1 VSHLRT
7 THILAL
13 ALAIAAALVMAPF
26 VGWIVLA
33 LWLSGF
39 ARGLHERLIRRLH
52 GRVHLAALFTVMLM
66 LLVLV
71 PVGAVVTSMIVD
83 TISLATKLAESDE
96 VHSALVSLS
105 SQKGPR
111 PDASVGELLLMQGD
125 RAWSVAREVL
135 GATVALVI
143 GLVVL
148 VVGIYAFLVEGKDW
162 WKWVQQNA
170 PLDRK
175 VLRRFGDAF
184 VETGRGLGYGI
195 VGAGVLQAFAA
206 TAAYIVLDVPQ
217 ALALGLLTLI
227 LSVVPL
233 FGTAL
238 VWGPVAVGLALSGRM
253 YAAIGL
259 AIYGMLVIGS
269 IDNIARP
276 WLASRGK
283 LQLPTFL
290 VLVAMFGAVE
300 LLGGWGVVFGPLI
313 LRMAKEAID
322 VRREAVQAH
331 A

>member
-1 VSHLRT
+1 MRT

-13 ALAIAAALVMAPF
+13 GLAIAAAAVVAPF
-26 VGWIVLA
+26 VGWIILA

-39 ARGLHERLIRRLH
+39 ARGLHERLIQRFH
-52 GRVHLAALFTVMLM
+52 GRVHVAALVTVIIM

-71 PVGAVVTSMIVD
+71 PVGAIVTSMIID

-96 VHSALVSLS
+96 AHSALVSLS
-105 SQKGPR
+105 SQKAPPR

-125 RAWSVAREVL
+125 RAWSIAREVL
-135 GATVALVI
+135 GATVAFVV

-148 VVGIYAFLVEGKDW
+148 VVGIYAFLVEGKSW
-162 WKWVQQNA
+162 WAWAEENA
-170 PLDRK
+170 PIDRA
-175 VLRRFGDAF
+175 VMRRYGAAF
-184 VETGRGLGYGI
+184 VETGRGLAYGI
-195 VGAGVLQAFAA
+195 VGSGVLQALVA
-206 TAAYIVLDVPQ
+206 TIAYMVLGVPQ

-253 YAAIGL
+253 YAAAGL
-259 AIYGMLVIGS
+259 ALFGMLVIGS

-283 LQLPTFL
+283 LQLPTFM

-300 LLGGWGVVFGPLI
+300 LFGGWGIIFGPLI
-313 LRMAKEAID
+313 LRLAKEAID
-322 VRREAVQAH
+322 VRREAVQA
-331 A
+331 

>member
-1 VSHLRT
+1 
-7 THILAL
+7 
-13 ALAIAAALVMAPF
+13 MAPF
-26 VGWIVLA
+26 VGWIILA

-39 ARGLHERLIRRLH
+39 ARGLHERLIQRFH
-52 GRVHLAALFTVMLM
+52 GRVHLAALVTVIFM

-71 PVGAVVTSMIVD
+71 PVGAIVTSMIID

-105 SQKGPR
+105 SQKAPR

-125 RAWSVAREVL
+125 RAWSIARQVL
-135 GATVALVI
+135 GVTVALVV

-148 VVGIYAFLVEGKDW
+148 IMGIYAFLVEGKSW
-162 WKWVQQNA
+162 WAWLQENA
-170 PLDRK
+170 PMDRK
-175 VLRRFGDAF
+175 VLRRYAEAF
-184 VETGRGLGYGI
+184 VETGRGLAFGI
-195 VGAGVLQAFAA
+195 VGAGFLQALAA
-206 TAAYIVLDVPQ
+206 TAAYLVLGVPQ

-227 LSVVPL
+227 FSVVPL

-253 YAAIGL
+253 YAAAGL
-259 AIYGMLVIGS
+259 ALFGMIVIGS

-283 LQLPTFL
+283 LQLPTFV

-300 LLGGWGVVFGPLI
+300 VFGGWGIVFGPLI
-313 LRMAKEAID
+313 VRLAKEAID
-322 VRREAVQAH
+322 VRREAVQA
-331 A
+331 